1 MPKLS
6 KSEVDY
12 SLGMKESHCG
22 KAFEDD
28 QDYCRYFI
36 PPPSGSALDL
46 GTCEQ
51 VAGEISRVF
60 WCRLFARAHARK

>member
-12 SLGMKESHCG
+12 SLGIKESHCG

-28 QDYCRYFI
+28 QDYCRHFI
-36 PPPSGSALDL
+36 PPLSGSALEL

-51 VAGEISRVF
+51 VTGEISRVF
-60 WCRLFARAHARK
+60 WCRLFAKERGK